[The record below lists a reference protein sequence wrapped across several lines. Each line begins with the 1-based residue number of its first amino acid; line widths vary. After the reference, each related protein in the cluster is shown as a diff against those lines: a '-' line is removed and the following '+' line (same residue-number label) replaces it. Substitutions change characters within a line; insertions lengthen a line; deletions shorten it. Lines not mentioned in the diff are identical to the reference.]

1 MHNNA
6 KILFLGTPKIA
17 AEVLD
22 FLVTQGFNVIGAV
35 SQVDRETDRK
45 GRLLPTEVKTVCLK
59 HNLPIYQYEKIR
71 DHIDEIKEINPDVIL
86 TLAYGQIVPQAILD
100 IPKLG
105 CINLHG
111 SILPKYRGAAPMQRA
126 LFDGEK
132 ETGFTLMQ
140 MVKAMDAGLMY
151 HKEYI
156 KIDEDDNYT
165 SLYLKMIQCAKDT
178 VLNSLDAYLNGEL
191 PGEQQNEAEV
201 TFANK
206 INKEDEI
213 LSLSLTCEHFV
224 NTVRCLSYIPGGY
237 FYLDSIKFKVLKAH
251 KINNNNSE
259 EVGKILE
266 AKKNN
271 FVFQLCDGQI
281 CIDELQIPGKKV
293 MKTSDF
299 LNGYKDILVGK
310 YFKNEL

>member
-35 SQVDRETDRK
+35 SQLDRETDRK

-126 LFDGEK
+126 LFNGEK

-191 PGEQQNEAEV
+191 PGEEQNEAEV

-213 LSLSLTCEHFV
+213 LSLSLTCEQFV
-224 NTVRCLSYIPGGY
+224 NTVRCLSYTPGGY

>member
-126 LFDGEK
+126 LFNGEK